1 MVPSLVNSHDALIR
15 LQEGNSRFTQ
25 GLRSI
30 DSLASAKRLAE
41 LYDKGQRP
49 FAAILACADSRV
61 PVEAIFDCGIGELF
75 VTRVAGNVVSPHM
88 IASLEYAATM
98 TGTSLLLVLGH
109 TGCGAIK
116 AALDNFEV
124 KKSQLTHSLQVL
136 VDDLK
141 PAVSAAKEIE
151 HLTPYPLVND
161 IERQNVR
168 LGCEALVAQ
177 SPTLA
182 KLVKEG
188 RVRVAGAICDTRTA
202 RVEFGLEQ
210 PVERGGLNG
219 QGAVAARKR

>member
-15 LQEGNSRFTQ
+15 LQEGNNRFVA

-30 DSLASAKRLAE
+30 ESLASARRLAE
-41 LYDKGQRP
+41 LAEKGQRP

-61 PVEAIFDCGIGELF
+61 PTEAIFDCGIGELF

-88 IASLEYAATM
+88 IASLEYACTM
-98 TGTSLLLVLGH
+98 TGTSLIVVLGH

-116 AALDNFEV
+116 AALDATGA
-124 KKSQLTHSLQVL
+124 KKNELTHSLQVL
-136 VDDLK
+136 VDDMR
-141 PAVSAAKEIE
+141 PAVEAAKAID

-161 IERQNVR
+161 VERQNVR
-168 LGCEALVAQ
+168 LGCESLVSE

-188 RVRVAGAICDTRTA
+188 RIRIAGALCDTRTA
-202 RVEFGLEQ
+202 KVEFGLEQ
-210 PVERGGLNG
+210 PVVAPTANG
-219 QGAVAARKR
+219 RAAFRKR